1 MLYLFLRRLL
11 QSVYSYSKRVYLRLI
26 IVRQVVRNYF
36 IVSRIRSLV
45 RSPQHPES
53 SSPIHVFQ
61 ISPVNQIGREIYIL
75 LECSE
80 LRRQQFVQDRW
91 LFQSIDEVMLISVIR
106 DMRMTNLFESL
117 IVQARLHLAYS
128 DTSEIDTVLKLKNSV
143 IRFSVVD

>member
-1 MLYLFLRRLL
+1 MLYLFNRYLL
-11 QSVYSYSKRVYLRLI
+11 DLVYSYSKRVYLRLI
-26 IVRQVVRNYF
+26 IIRQVVRNYF

-53 SSPIHVFQ
+53 GSPVHVVQ
-61 ISPVNQIGREIYIL
+61 ISPVNQIRGEIDIL

-80 LRRQQFVQDRW
+80 LRRQQFVQERR
-91 LFQSIDEVMLISVIR
+91 LFQSIDEVMLISVIL
-106 DMRMTNLFESL
+106 DMRMANLFESF

-128 DTSEIDTVLKLKNSV
+128 DTPEIDTVLKLKNSV